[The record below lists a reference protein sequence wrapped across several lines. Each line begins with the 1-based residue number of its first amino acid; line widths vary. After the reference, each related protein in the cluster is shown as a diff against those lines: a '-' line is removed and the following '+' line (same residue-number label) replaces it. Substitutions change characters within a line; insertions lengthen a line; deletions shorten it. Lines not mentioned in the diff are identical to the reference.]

1 MTARG
6 PADGESK
13 RNADGGPVAGG
24 GPVRASAGGPGY
36 QTIVVEREGTI
47 ATVRINR
54 PDKLN
59 ALNAAVRREIAQ
71 AMDRLAHDDGVRVAV
86 LCGTG
91 EKAFAAG
98 ADVAEFAGRTPGEQR
113 QVYRRRR
120 VYDAVAA
127 FPKPVIAAIHG
138 FCLGG
143 GVELALAC
151 DVRVADPSARFGQF
165 EIRLGL
171 IPGAGGTQRLAR
183 LVGPGQAARIALSG
197 DVVDAAEAHRIGLVE
212 ILADEGE
219 HLARARELAG
229 RMARWSPV
237 ALGLVKESLGAAAQT
252 PLAEGLALEKE
263 LFLAAFAS
271 DDGREGVRAFVEK
284 RRPEFR
290 GR

>member
-6 PADGESK
+6 TGGSRTDADGE
-13 RNADGGPVAGG
+13 RGPM
-24 GPVRASAGGPGY
+24 PASAGRPNY
-36 QTIVVEREGTI
+36 QTIVVEREGFV

-59 ALNAAVRREIAQ
+59 ALNAVVRREIAQ
-71 AMDRLAHDDGVRVAV
+71 ALDQLAEDDSVRVAV

-113 QVYRRRR
+113 EVYRRRR

-127 FPKPVIAAIHG
+127 FPKPLIAAIHG

-197 DVVDAAEAHRIGLVE
+197 DVLDGTEAHRIGLVE

-219 HLARARELAG
+219 HLARAGELAG

-237 ALGLVKESLGAAAQT
+237 ALGLVKESLRAAAET
-252 PLAEGLALEKE
+252 PLADGLALEKE